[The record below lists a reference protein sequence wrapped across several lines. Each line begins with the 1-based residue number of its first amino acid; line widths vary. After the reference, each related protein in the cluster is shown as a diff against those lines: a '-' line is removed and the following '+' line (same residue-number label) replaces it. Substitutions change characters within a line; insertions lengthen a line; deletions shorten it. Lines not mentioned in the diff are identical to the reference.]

1 MKFKCITCSS
11 SIRITQEQMRFANF
25 QRQKTIWIT
34 RRRFEG
40 VGTIFETRLKISWLA
55 NDVLKNANLQ
65 KFLNINY
72 LKMFILYIPN
82 CFVEMKVKDVIS
94 CKNIFCYFHFFSPW
108 RRANP
113 MTLHLNKL
121 GFSLSETGCFCVR
134 LNENTMIKRP
144 GVLSFPLA
152 CEGHINNELL
162 MVVRAPC
169 KLAPWFLRKCENLR

>member
-1 MKFKCITCSS
+1 M
-11 SIRITQEQMRFANF
+11 
-25 QRQKTIWIT
+25 
-34 RRRFEG
+34 
-40 VGTIFETRLKISWLA
+40 
-55 NDVLKNANLQ
+55 NANLQ

-72 LKMFILYIPN
+72 LKMFILYIQN

-94 CKNIFCYFHFFSPW
+94 CKNIFCYFHFFSSW

-121 GFSLSETGCFCVR
+121 GFTLSETGCFCVR

-152 CEGHINNELL
+152 CEGHINHELL
-162 MVVRAPC
+162 MVVRALC